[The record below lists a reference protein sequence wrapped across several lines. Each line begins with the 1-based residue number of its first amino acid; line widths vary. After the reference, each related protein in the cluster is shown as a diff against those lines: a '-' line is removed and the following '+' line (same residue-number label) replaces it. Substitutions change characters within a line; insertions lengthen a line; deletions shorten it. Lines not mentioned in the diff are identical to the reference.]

1 MENAEKSTMLGGKWH
16 LKGRKQS
23 NDVSASRKTW
33 LPADVG
39 DVDAFPSL
47 FFVFSFFVSWSQQS
61 LETIKKT
68 GSKKKGRGESHSIQ
82 AISKE
87 VRKVRR
93 FGAQMKF
100 LRMAIMTRCVF
111 FFLFFCSIV
120 GPTSSRK
127 WRGVRAPL
135 PRPRKSDTDQSWRA
149 LRHRHVPGCAAVLRL
164 CSVNLSPRPRG
175 WFAPLWD
182 PLRRRW
188 FGPAL
193 TLLGLQRAGH
203 KTPRQF

>member
-1 MENAEKSTMLGGKWH
+1 MLGGKRH

-111 FFLFFCSIV
+111 FFVF
-120 GPTSSRK
+120 
-127 WRGVRAPL
+127 
-135 PRPRKSDTDQSWRA
+135 
-149 LRHRHVPGCAAVLRL
+149 
-164 CSVNLSPRPRG
+164 
-175 WFAPLWD
+175 
-182 PLRRRW
+182 
-188 FGPAL
+188 
-193 TLLGLQRAGH
+193 LLHCGTNVFPEMAGRAGTAPAPSEVRH
-203 KTPRQF
+203 GPIMARAAPPARARMCRSAAAL

>member
-1 MENAEKSTMLGGKWH
+1 MLGGKRH

-111 FFLFFCSIV
+111 FFCF
-120 GPTSSRK
+120 
-127 WRGVRAPL
+127 
-135 PRPRKSDTDQSWRA
+135 
-149 LRHRHVPGCAAVLRL
+149 
-164 CSVNLSPRPRG
+164 
-175 WFAPLWD
+175 FAPLWD
-182 PLRRRW
+182 QRLPGNGGACGHRSR
-188 FGPAL
+188 AL
-193 TLLGLQRAGH
+193 GSQTRTNHGARCATGTCQDVPQCCGFVA
-203 KTPRQF
+203 